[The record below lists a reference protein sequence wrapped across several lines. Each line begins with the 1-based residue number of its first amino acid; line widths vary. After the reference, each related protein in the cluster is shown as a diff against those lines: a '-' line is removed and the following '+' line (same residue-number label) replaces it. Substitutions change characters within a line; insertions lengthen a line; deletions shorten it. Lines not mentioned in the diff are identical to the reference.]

1 MSAAEQAGNP
11 ASPDQS
17 PAVAPTDESLWRVL
31 LRGYD
36 RRSFAALILL
46 LTTGGSVG
54 YRWSDLLDANAE
66 MDWLL
71 TGIWIW
77 LAALICWRVRG
88 RRDLLMIAV
97 GIGGGGTIEWWGTN
111 TELWRYFTNER
122 PPLWILPAWPAA
134 TIAIDRM
141 GMFVDEL
148 AKSRERSARRTIS
161 PRLLRVLYFAVVPA
175 FVVWMT
181 TFLWPTAHLLAS
193 RVVIG
198 LMVLV
203 ACFTLDARRDMA
215 LFVAGTTMGV
225 FLEYWGTSR
234 YCWTYYTEQIPPPV
248 AVVAHGFAAIA
259 FTRCGDGVQ
268 WVLDRSLERI
278 GWQQPAGDGFG

>member
-1 MSAAEQAGNP
+1 MSASEPAGSVTVP
-11 ASPDQS
+11 AATSSARADQS
-17 PAVAPTDESLWRVL
+17 LGRVL

-36 RRSFAALILL
+36 WRSAAALALL
-46 LTTGGSVG
+46 LTTGGTVG
-54 YRWSDLLDANAE
+54 YRWSDLLDANAQ

-71 TGIWIW
+71 TAIWIW

-111 TELWRYFTNER
+111 TELWRYFTGER

-134 TIAIDRM
+134 TMAIDRM
-141 GMFVDEL
+141 GTLVDEVVR
-148 AKSRERSARRTIS
+148 SRERAAGAAIPDRWFK
-161 PRLLRVLYFAVVPA
+161 VAYFVVVPL
-175 FVVWMT
+175 FVLWMT

-203 ACFTLDARRDMA
+203 AYFTLDARRDMM

-248 AVVAHGFAAIA
+248 AVFAHGFAAIA

-268 WVLDRSLERI
+268 WLLDRVVERF
-278 GWQQPAGDGFG
+278 GWSSGVPAE

>member
-1 MSAAEQAGNP
+1 MSATQPAGKAASGPGP
-11 ASPDQS
+11 ASVPES
-17 PAVAPTDESLWRVL
+17 PASLLQVIRQ
-31 LRGYD
+31 GYD
-36 RRSFAALILL
+36 WRSLLALVLL

-54 YRWSDLLDANAE
+54 YRWSDLLDANAQ

-77 LAALICWRVRG
+77 LAAMICWRVRG

-97 GIGGGGTIEWWGTN
+97 GVGGGGTIEWWGTN

-141 GMFVDEL
+141 GMFVDEVV
-148 AKSRERSARRTIS
+148 KDRERAAGRGLPLVTLRRA
-161 PRLLRVLYFAVVPA
+161 YFFVVPT

-193 RVVIG
+193 QVVIG
-198 LMVLV
+198 LMVIV
-203 ACFTLDARRDMA
+203 AAFTRDARRDMA

-234 YCWTYYTEQIPPPV
+234 FCWTYYTQQIPPAV
-248 AVVAHGFAAIA
+248 AVVAHGFAAVA
-259 FTRCGDGVQ
+259 FARCGDGVE
-268 WVLDRSLERI
+268 WILER
-278 GWQQPAGDGFG
+278 GLLACGLPRWSARQ

>member
-1 MSAAEQAGNP
+1 MSATEPAGEVVAAGGQASAQPSDG
-11 ASPDQS
+11 
-17 PAVAPTDESLWRVL
+17 SLLRVL

-36 RRSFAALILL
+36 WRSLAALVLL

-54 YRWSDLLDANAE
+54 YRWSDLLDANAQ

-77 LAALICWRVRG
+77 LASMICWRVRG

-97 GIGGGGTIEWWGTN
+97 GVGGGGTIEWWGTN

-141 GMFVDEL
+141 GMLVDEL
-148 AKSRERSARRTIS
+148 AKDREAAAHRVIS
-161 PRLLRVLYFAVVPA
+161 PSTLRRLYFVIVPA

-181 TFLWPTAHLLAS
+181 TFLWPTIGSRAS
-193 RVVIG
+193 QVVIG
-198 LMVLV
+198 LMLV
-203 ACFTLDARRDMA
+203 VASFTLDARRDMT
-215 LFVAGTTMGV
+215 LFVAGTSMGV
-225 FLEYWGTSR
+225 LLEYWGTSR
-234 YCWTYYTEQIPPPV
+234 YCWTYYTEQIPPPI

-259 FTRCGDGVQ
+259 FARCGDGVA
-268 WVLDRSLERI
+268 WLIDRSLAAVGLRP
-278 GWQQPAGDGFG
+278 WFVQS